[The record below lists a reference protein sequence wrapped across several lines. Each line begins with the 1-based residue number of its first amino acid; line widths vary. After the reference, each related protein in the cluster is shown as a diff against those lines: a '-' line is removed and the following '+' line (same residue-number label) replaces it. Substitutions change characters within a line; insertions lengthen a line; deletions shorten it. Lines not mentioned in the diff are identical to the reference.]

1 MRHFKDLWIY
11 YGFTLC
17 EPKVTPLH
25 LTSPFQRRTCPCCCY
40 IERRS
45 NATIKMCHFRKTSRS
60 WNVSNTQR
68 SPAASGMTTV
78 YLQTLV
84 SKNRSPH
91 SRETRVEVRRKGGS
105 THLVDARVL
114 TNTLLRTNHQNTCR
128 AFCDVRCNTCF
139 FICPRLNGRFAIVHQ
154 GRTDSVTSGWVSQF
168 SQCGS
173 LQPQTIRIHHSR
185 LLLVIRVLLH
195 NST

>member
-17 EPKVTPLH
+17 EPNVTPLH

-68 SPAASGMTTV
+68 SPAAPGMTTV

-105 THLVDARVL
+105 THLVDGRVL
-114 TNTLLRTNHQNTCR
+114 TNTLLSTNHQNTCR
-128 AFCDVRCNTCF
+128 AFCDVRCNTCY
-139 FICPRLNGRFAIVHQ
+139 LIVH
-154 GRTDSVTSGWVSQF
+154 GWMGDLRSFIRGELTVTSGWVSQF

-173 LQPQTIRIHHSR
+173 LQPQTISIHHSR